1 MNEMI
6 DRWLS
11 VKEICT
17 YLDVSNDTVY
27 RWIEKYEMPIHQ
39 FGHLFKFKIYEVD
52 AWVNVV
58 RATVRNYYLQYS
70 DEVKGI
76 QFRGR
81 YFYVPEGSE
90 DKLRDMFKEFY
101 QGRIFIEPMV
111 QRFTLMIGV
120 NVEATSIIDL
130 KNRWDLCSVKE
141 SRCNSIGR
149 F

>member
-1 MNEMI
+1 
-6 DRWLS
+6 
-11 VKEICT
+11 
-17 YLDVSNDTVY
+17 
-27 RWIEKYEMPIHQ
+27 MPVHR
-39 FGHLFKFKIYEVD
+39 FVHLFKFKISEID

-130 KNRWDLCSVKE
+130 KNRWDLCSVIN
-141 SRCNSIGR
+141 SRCISTGR
-149 F
+149 S